1 MMMARQCR
9 RLDWRRML
17 SEISS
22 TEYIEWCGHFA
33 EYPFDYL
40 LGQYEM
46 GQICYTNLLP
56 HIGAENCPAP
66 SDFYYNRPE
75 RPEQS
80 SDDVAALAAT
90 IPGVES
96 FT

>member
-9 RLDWRRML
+9 RLDWRQML

-33 EYPFDYL
+33 EYPFDYQL
-40 LGQYEM
+40 SQYEM
-46 GQICYTNLLP
+46 GQICVTNLLP
-56 HIGAENCPAP
+56 HCGPDNHPAP
-66 SDFYYNRPE
+66 SDFYYNLPE
-75 RPEQS
+75 RQEQS

-96 FT
+96 ST